1 MTLAR
6 NQRHEYPRP
15 HDHREPDRRMVASAG
30 DGPGPP
36 LCPDCDLLAGPF
48 MTAAGMAALLAPGWF
63 ADAAGFPR
71 HTHFVHD
78 AGPFQLGL
86 GVTLLLAVAWRDGL
100 ALVLAGFLVADRGRP
115 GRAAGPAR
123 LGRR

>member
-1 MTLAR
+1 
-6 NQRHEYPRP
+6 
-15 HDHREPDRRMVASAG
+15 MVACPV

-48 MTAAGMAALLAPGWF
+48 MTAAGMAALLTPGWV

-78 AGPFQLGL
+78 AGASSSASASPCCWQ
-86 GVTLLLAVAWRDGL
+86 W
-100 ALVLAGFLVADRGRP
+100 P
-115 GRAAGPAR
+115 GATGSP
-123 LGRR
+123 

>member
-1 MTLAR
+1 MSPHSHTTIQNPTGGWSPARPTDRGRRFVLA
-6 NQRHEYPRP
+6 
-15 HDHREPDRRMVASAG
+15 VT
-30 DGPGPP
+30 
-36 LCPDCDLLAGPF
+36 LLAGLF

>member
-1 MTLAR
+1 MI
-6 NQRHEYPRP
+6 
-15 HDHREPDRRMVASAG
+15 
-30 DGPGPP
+30 
-36 LCPDCDLLAGPF
+36 
-48 MTAAGMAALLAPGWF
+48 AAGMAALLAPGWF

>member
-1 MTLAR
+1 MI
-6 NQRHEYPRP
+6 
-15 HDHREPDRRMVASAG
+15 
-30 DGPGPP
+30 
-36 LCPDCDLLAGPF
+36 
-48 MTAAGMAALLAPGWF
+48 AAGVVALLAPGWV

-78 AGPFQLGL
+78 AGPFQLGI
-86 GVTLLLAVAWRDGL
+86 GVTLMLAVAWRDAL
-100 ALVLAGFLVADRGRP
+100 ALALAGFLVAGRGRP